1 MRFQSS
7 LAAMTVTSSVLLLAG
22 CEGTGERQQGGAII
36 GGMFGGFLGATSDD
50 ENELR
55 NAAFGATAGAI
66 AGGAI
71 GALLDQQAEDLRS
84 SLENDGII
92 VENNGEF
99 LRVIMPGGLLFDV
112 DSAAIDPAVQG
123 DLRAVAVNLIEYP
136 ESSVGVFGHTDD
148 TGSAAYNQ
156 DLSER
161 RAEAVAGVLIRDGV
175 APSRV
180 RATGLGETQPVATN
194 DTEEG
199 RQRNRRV
206 EVIIRPNA

>member
-7 LAAMTVTSSVLLLAG
+7 LAAVTVASALVLTG
-22 CEGTGERQQGGAII
+22 CEGTGERQQGGAIL
-36 GGMFGGFLGATSDD
+36 GGMFGGFLGAASDD
-50 ENELR
+50 EDRAR
-55 NAAFGATAGAI
+55 NAALGATAGAI
-66 AGGAI
+66 AGGAV
-71 GALLDQQAEDLRS
+71 GALLDQQAEDLRA

-92 VENNGEF
+92 VENTGEF

-112 DSAAIDPAVQG
+112 DSAAVDPAVQG
-123 DLRAVAVNLIEYP
+123 DLRAVAQNLIEYP
-136 ESSVGVFGHTDD
+136 ESTVGVFGHTDD

-161 RAEAVAGVLIRDGV
+161 RAEAVAGVLVRNGV
-175 APSRV
+175 APARV
-180 RATGLGETQPVATN
+180 GATGLGETQPVASN
-194 DTEEG
+194 ATEEG